1 METTIPDEL
10 LELKARL
17 DQWRA
22 TRKHARQAIP
32 DELRNAALEMSGKYP
47 RKLIRRILKLDPWRL
62 VRYQAANQPIRK
74 SAQPQPQTEFYK
86 LPAEALSPQ
95 PAVSFPINGCRIQ
108 IERPDGAR
116 LTVSLPPSESSSIH
130 RLCADFLRGSAQ

>member
-1 METTIPDEL
+1 METTIPNEL
-10 LELKARL
+10 LKLKARL

-32 DELRNAALEMSGKYP
+32 EELRNAAFEMARKYP
-47 RKLIRRILKLDPWRL
+47 RKLIRLILKLDPWRL
-62 VRYQAANQPIRK
+62 SRYQAANQSNRK
-74 SAQPQPQTEFYK
+74 SASKQPPTTFYQ

-95 PAVSFPINGCRIQ
+95 PAPSLPMPGCRIQ

-130 RLCADFLRGSAQ
+130 RLCAEFLRGAAQ